1 MDKHSE
7 SKVCHFVDRTLNYGG
22 DVLPVFMRRLDN
34 VKTILDVGGGWGRDL
49 AYAKDIF
56 LDASLHAIEC
66 NPECISCLTA
76 NSIATWQLDIE
87 KEKFPFQDESVD
99 LVICNQVLE
108 HVKEIFLILHEIT
121 RVIAVGGH
129 CIVGVPNVA
138 SFHNRIGLLFGMHP
152 TQVKSCSA
160 HIRCFSKNDFLALLE
175 ACFPG
180 GYVLKGF
187 AGAQFY
193 PFPPAVA
200 RPMARLFPT
209 MAYSIFFLLQK
220 TKKYTGTFLE
230 YPQKALLE
238 TNFRISVEAVSDAG
252 CESQCR

>member
-56 LDASLHAIEC
+56 LGASLHAIEC

-121 RVIAVGGH
+121 RVITVGGY

-152 TQVKSCSA
+152 TQVNPVQPISA
-160 HIRCFSKNDFLALLE
+160 VFQK
-175 ACFPG
+175 
-180 GYVLKGF
+180 
-187 AGAQFY
+187 
-193 PFPPAVA
+193 
-200 RPMARLFPT
+200 M
-209 MAYSIFFLLQK
+209 IFWRSLRH
-220 TKKYTGTFLE
+220 
-230 YPQKALLE
+230 A
-238 TNFRISVEAVSDAG
+238 FRAAMF
-252 CESQCR
+252 